1 MKKEVRKLLRTC
13 ALALFLVILP
23 FGATGALGAD
33 MEPPTCQVTV
43 QPDAFTDV
51 EFRIQDTGSGLS
63 AINVIEA
70 ENATVIIN
78 PFAPGVINTIRVSVS
93 KIDKAKSFR
102 VVLESVDM
110 AGNASQ
116 CQYPAL
122 VDQEPP
128 VCELSVEDVGP
139 PLRVEFTISDNESG
153 LDSIEVTQ
161 SENANISYPPFGPG
175 VTDPVIVTV
184 TKADENQD
192 LIVVL
197 EVTDTAG
204 NSSMCQYVSTVDD
217 EGPVCELTAEDMGP
231 PFFVEFTVH
240 DSDGLSAINIIRSHN
255 ATVFIPPFPP
265 GIVSPGV
272 VVTATKIDENQD
284 LILELEAVDMAG
296 NTSTCR
302 YPLADTEPPRCELTE
317 ESTGPPYSIE
327 VTIQDMD
334 SGLNSIRA
342 LEITNADVVI
352 PSFAQGTT
360 EPVVVTIT
368 RIDESRDLSVLLEA
382 VDMEGNVREC
392 THPIPLAVNTHPEFD
407 LVGTDSHIC
416 FEDYRTNQIVE
427 FSTDSEGKRINDFSN
442 FPSEHFQSPAGP
454 LLPDPCFSQGS
465 DPYLSALAPA
475 WTETSYAWQIVLQ
488 MKPAGDIHLDL
499 VGCVLKQG
507 EVDAWKAAEQ
517 TGRYRLPWGGGEVF
531 FVWSAN
537 PSLTVLALPGPYA
550 TAGFPA
556 EGFYLDARRVPGLD
570 LDTLVETA
578 FTSQALV
585 EEGIVIALPKT
596 GATNAYGQ
604 TTYEL
609 KQGDRIRVEVGV
621 PGNNLVDIR
630 YGSHNA
636 ILRYI
641 GIVGSEYIT
650 GM

>member
-1 MKKEVRKLLRTC
+1 MKEEVRNLLRTC
-13 ALALFLVILP
+13 ALALLLVILP

-33 MEPPTCQVTV
+33 TEPPTCQVIV
-43 QPDAFTDV
+43 QPDPFTDV

-63 AINVIEA
+63 AIDVIDA
-70 ENATVIIN
+70 ENASVIIN
-78 PFAPGVINTIRVSVS
+78 PFAPGVINTIRVTVS
-93 KIDKAKSFR
+93 KIDKAKGFR

-110 AGNASQ
+110 AGNTSQ
-116 CQYPAL
+116 CQYPPFA
-122 VDQEPP
+122 DQEPP
-128 VCELSVEDVGP
+128 VCELTFEDMGP
-139 PLRVEFTISDNESG
+139 PLRVEFTVYDNGSG
-153 LDSIEVTQ
+153 LDSIEATQ
-161 SENANISYPPFGPG
+161 AENANISYPPFSSG
-175 VTDPVIVTV
+175 VTAPVIVTV

-231 PFFVEFTVH
+231 PFSVEFNVR

-272 VVTATKIDENQD
+272 VVTATKVDENQA
-284 LILELEAVDMAG
+284 LILELEAVDMSG

-302 YPLADTEPPRCELTE
+302 YPLADTDPPRCELTE

-327 VTIQDMD
+327 VTVQDMD
-334 SGLNSIRA
+334 SGLNSIGA
-342 LEITNADVVI
+342 LEITNAEVLV
-352 PSFAQGTT
+352 PTFAQGTT

-382 VDMEGNVREC
+382 VDMEDNVRVC
-392 THPIPLAVNTHPEFD
+392 RHPPPLVLNTHPEFD
-407 LVGTDSHIC
+407 LVGTDSHNY
-416 FEDYRTNQIVE
+416 FEDYRKKQIVE
-427 FSTDSEGKRINDFSN
+427 LSTDGEGKRINDFSN
-442 FPSEHFQSPAGP
+442 FPSEHFQSTSGP
-454 LLPDPCFSQGS
+454 LLPDPCFSQAN
-465 DPYLSALAPA
+465 DYLSALAPA

-517 TGRYRLPWGGGEVF
+517 TGRYRLPWGRGEVF

-570 LDTLVETA
+570 LYTLLETP
-578 FTSQALV
+578 FTSQALM

-636 ILRYI
+636 ILRYT